1 MSGNHMYFAVSG
13 WSSMYSSIVELDAG
27 GRRWVTFLQNLSQCQ
42 VCIFGSVRSSR
53 SGNFSLSPVCHLLIS
68 SEVLELS
75 ISMFSLFSKLSLSQL
90 SPLPQHSLLNSY
102 FIGQTKPKILGL
114 GVFCVGGQQGTD
126 SQMFTHR
133 LTGLFHWIVKPFS
146 LWISQMNGHSH

>member
-13 WSSMYSSIVELDAG
+13 WSSMYSSTVELDAG

-68 SEVLELS
+68 SEVLKNSQSSNCSLS
-75 ISMFSLFSKLSLSQL
+75 SLSQL
-90 SPLPQHSLLNSY
+90 SPLSRSTLSNSY
-102 FIGQTKPKILGL
+102 FIGQMKPKIFRLGI
-114 GVFCVGGQQGTD
+114 FCVGGQQGTD